1 MRRKYIHCCGHL
13 QDVPRG
19 ANPVLHR
26 NFIVLNA
33 ITTSWNPRLAT
44 KPISGAFCIFSG
56 NVETLHFALFL
67 STFLRSLWVRFLTTV
82 RSEVI
87 SSEWWKAFEDIAS
100 LRWLFVCWT
109 CFGQRRRIEKC
120 SSACWEDGLVT
131 SYQFTLRPLFV
142 PLLLVWSQ
150 ECFCGSFRRGSM
162 LQSSCSVHGTARLL
176 VRLGAIP
183 AFVNL
188 FPERQKTGFPCRARA
203 AASRPKKQFL
213 RSKKC
218 VVPLYGFAF
227 DNLLFFVI
235 FFLLA
240 M

>member
-67 STFLRSLWVRFLTTV
+67 SMFLRSLWVRFLTTV

-109 CFGQRRRIEKC
+109 CFGQWRRILKC

-131 SYQFTLRPLFV
+131 SYQFTP
-142 PLLLVWSQ
+142 PAS
-150 ECFCGSFRRGSM
+150 FCSTSVSVKSRVFLWLFRRGS
-162 LQSSCSVHGTARLL
+162 
-176 VRLGAIP
+176 I
-183 AFVNL
+183 
-188 FPERQKTGFPCRARA
+188 RA
-203 AASRPKKQFL
+203 AE
-213 RSKKC
+213 
-218 VVPLYGFAF
+218 
-227 DNLLFFVI
+227 
-235 FFLLA
+235 
-240 M
+240 

>member
-33 ITTSWNPRLAT
+33 ITTSWNPWLAT

-131 SYQFTLRPLFV
+131 SYQFTP
-142 PLLLVWSQ
+142 PAS
-150 ECFCGSFRRGSM
+150 FCSTSVSVKSRVFLWLFRRGS
-162 LQSSCSVHGTARLL
+162 
-176 VRLGAIP
+176 I
-183 AFVNL
+183 
-188 FPERQKTGFPCRARA
+188 RA
-203 AASRPKKQFL
+203 AE
-213 RSKKC
+213 
-218 VVPLYGFAF
+218 
-227 DNLLFFVI
+227 
-235 FFLLA
+235 
-240 M
+240 